1 MKREPRKWVIA
12 LAVILA
18 LFGLYNLIWYTVVW
32 NKYGKLTE
40 GMKELYYHRTYVI
53 DELDGYT
60 YNVKIPDYLSF
71 TGNLGIQK
79 SQDSDCALIIWP
91 GIFKET
97 EYGVFLEEEN
107 GRSYAVELTAD
118 AEPAAIGVT
127 FDHVTAEEFCAA
139 MNMMYS
145 DYFPVGVKYGV
156 DRPEFYAD
164 LAKAF
169 LFDKDGPAPSEKLA
183 EYYHKVV
190 K

>member
-1 MKREPRKWVIA
+1 MVDSAIMGSASTGISTSSK
-12 LAVILA
+12 
-18 LFGLYNLIWYTVVW
+18 NW

-97 EYGVFLEEEN
+97 EYGVFLEDEN
-107 GRSYAVELTAD
+107 GRSYAVKLTAD
-118 AEPAAIGVT
+118 AEPAANT
-127 FDHVTAEEFCAA
+127 SDEEKWLV
-139 MNMMYS
+139 
-145 DYFPVGVKYGV
+145 DKYRDKIDDLL
-156 DRPEFYAD
+156 DRASRQWNY
-164 LAKAF
+164 
-169 LFDKDGPAPSEKLA
+169 
-183 EYYHKVV
+183 
-190 K
+190 

>member
-1 MKREPRKWVIA
+1 MNKEHISDYKARLEKELAEFMKLPV
-12 LAVILA
+12 
-18 LFGLYNLIWYTVVW
+18 
-32 NKYGKLTE
+32 TE
-40 GMKELYYHRTYVI
+40 GSAEA
-53 DELDGYT
+53 
-60 YNVKIPDYLSF
+60 VKSMLEC
-71 TGNLGIQK
+71 LG
-79 SQDSDCALIIWP
+79 
-91 GIFKET
+91 
-97 EYGVFLEEEN
+97 
-107 GRSYAVELTAD
+107 AVEHLEHFAGIEDDAHTSERLTDIELRAWLQHMDNAD
-118 AEPAAIGVT
+118 GSTGQHWTEDQTSSIAAAIGVT

-183 EYYHKVV
+183 KYYHEVV

>member
-1 MKREPRKWVIA
+1 MDNADGTTGQHWTEDQTASIA
-12 LAVILA
+12 
-18 LFGLYNLIWYTVVW
+18 
-32 NKYGKLTE
+32 
-40 GMKELYYHRTYVI
+40 
-53 DELDGYT
+53 
-60 YNVKIPDYLSF
+60 
-71 TGNLGIQK
+71 
-79 SQDSDCALIIWP
+79 
-91 GIFKET
+91 
-97 EYGVFLEEEN
+97 
-107 GRSYAVELTAD
+107 
-118 AEPAAIGVT
+118 AAIGVT

-190 K
+190 E

>member
-97 EYGVFLEEEN
+97 E
-107 GRSYAVELTAD
+107 
-118 AEPAAIGVT
+118 
-127 FDHVTAEEFCAA
+127 
-139 MNMMYS
+139 
-145 DYFPVGVKYGV
+145 
-156 DRPEFYAD
+156 
-164 LAKAF
+164 
-169 LFDKDGPAPSEKLA
+169 
-183 EYYHKVV
+183 
-190 K
+190 

>member
-107 GRSYAVELTAD
+107 GRSYAYDVLDRVSVRIVNEVKGINRIVYDITSKP
-118 AEPAAIGVT
+118 PATI
-127 FDHVTAEEFCAA
+127 EWE
-139 MNMMYS
+139 
-145 DYFPVGVKYGV
+145 
-156 DRPEFYAD
+156 
-164 LAKAF
+164 
-169 LFDKDGPAPSEKLA
+169 
-183 EYYHKVV
+183 
-190 K
+190 